1 MKSGISFERNA
12 YNYQTETKRLV
23 KIIYWYEDRFLKK
36 SRNDFEK
43 NWFKLK
49 NDAVFGITHWDIKLV
64 TTEKKLFGV
73 RTKLSYCKDFYRQS
87 ISNRN
92 EKMQILINKPVY
104 LGLSMQ
110 IITVWI
116 LVWLYFIVCIKTDDI
131 YKDIAEDVET
141 RFDTS
146 N

>member
-1 MKSGISFERNA
+1 M
-12 YNYQTETKRLV
+12 V
-23 KIIYWYEDRFLKK
+23 KIIYWYEDRFLKE

-43 NWFKLK
+43 NWFKLT

>member
-73 RTKLSYCKDFYRQS
+73 RTKLSYCKDFYRQFLQ
-87 ISNRN
+87 
-92 EKMQILINKPVY
+92 KMQILINKPVY

-116 LVWLYFIVCIKTDDI
+116 SVWLYFTVCIKTDDI